1 MLKLQFKDQRKPA
14 IWLVDARYAIGK
26 DTQNNIVLTDDGVSP
41 FHAEIRV
48 EGDQVFISDT
58 GSTNGTF
65 VNGKRIQR
73 RTELR
78 SSDVISIHTVQLMLV
93 DPKQEHA
100 APVAEG
106 ATAITPALANIPIAS
121 GPTSKVTAVWSLKA
135 KTGSLVGK
143 TFPIPPAGKVIIG
156 RANNCDIQLPANHVS
171 RQHAEVQ
178 IVSGKLMVKDL
189 NSSNGTYINRKKVA
203 DGELK
208 NGDEV
213 RFDTF
218 SFEVVGPGGA
228 AAPAAAPEQDAA
240 NTQYRPAVAETGT
253 RPKADLPEP
262 AAKPSSSNTKP
273 PSATAATRV
282 LPKVSDPAPEQA
294 ARPAAGGE
302 AGASSGGSTRIV
314 IAAVVVVAAAAAWFL
329 LS

>member
-41 FHAEIRV
+41 FHAEIRI

-78 SSDVISIHTVQLMLV
+78 SADVISIHTVQLMLV

-100 APVAEG
+100 AAAPEG
-106 ATAITPALANIPIAS
+106 ATAITPALANIPITGA
-121 GPTSKVTAVWSLKA
+121 PTSKVTAVWSLKA

-143 TFPIPPAGKVIIG
+143 TYPIPPAGKVIIG

-228 AAPAAAPEQDAA
+228 AAAAAPAQEAE

-253 RPKADLPEP
+253 RPKTDVPEP
-262 AAKPSSSNTKP
+262 AAKPASSNTKP
-273 PSATAATRV
+273 PSATAATRIQ
-282 LPKVSDPAPEQA
+282 PKAPDIAPADA
-294 ARPAAGGE
+294 GNGSAGGGE
-302 AGASSGGSTRIV
+302 GGGNTKVV
-314 IAAVVVVAAAAAWFL
+314 IAAVVVVAAALAWFL

>member
-14 IWLVDARYAIGK
+14 IWLVEARYAIGK
-26 DTQNNIVLTDDGVSP
+26 DAQNNIILSDEGVSP

-78 SSDVISIHTVQLMLV
+78 SADVISIHTVQLVLA
-93 DPKQEHA
+93 DPKQEA
-100 APVAEG
+100 SVVPEG
-106 ATAITPALANIPIAS
+106 ATAITPALANIQITSSSAKA
-121 GPTSKVTAVWSLKA
+121 PTGWVLKA
-135 KTGSLVGK
+135 KTGTIVGK
-143 TFPIPPAGKVIIG
+143 VFPIPAAGKVVIG

-178 IVSGKLMVKDL
+178 VVGGKLMVKDL
-189 NSSNGTYINRKKVA
+189 NSSNGTFINRKKVA

-218 SFEVVGPGGA
+218 SFEVTGPDGEGSA
-228 AAPAAAPEQDAA
+228 RAVESDAAPARPGIVETAA
-240 NTQYRPAVAETGT
+240 
-253 RPKADLPEP
+253 RPKTEMPV
-262 AAKPSSSNTKP
+262 AAKP
-273 PSATAATRV
+273 
-282 LPKVSDPAPEQA
+282 
-294 ARPAAGGE
+294 AAGKP
-302 AGASSGGSTRIV
+302 ASSTATTRLQPKMENGQVPAENGSADGGGGSTKLVVIV
-314 IAAVVVVAAAAAWFL
+314 ALVVAVAVAWFL
-329 LS
+329 FS

>member
-48 EGDQVFISDT
+48 EADQVFISDT

-93 DPKQEHA
+93 DPKQEHS

-106 ATAITPALANIPIAS
+106 ATAITPALANIPIAG
-121 GPTSKVTAVWSLKA
+121 GPAAKATAVWSLKA

-218 SFEVVGPGGA
+218 SFEVVGPGAGA
-228 AAPAAAPEQDAA
+228 AAAAAAPEQDAA

-253 RPKADLPEP
+253 RPKADLPEA
-262 AAKPSSSNTKP
+262 AAKPAGSNTKP

-282 LPKVSDPAPEQA
+282 LPKVSDPAPEQPA
-294 ARPAAGGE
+294 APEAAGG
-302 AGASSGGSTRIV
+302 GRSNTKIV
-314 IAAVVVVAAAAAWFL
+314 IAAVIVVAAAAAWFL

>member
-14 IWLVDARYAIGK
+14 IWLVETRYAIGR
-26 DTQNNIVLTDDGVSP
+26 DTQNNIVIADEGISP
-41 FHAEIRV
+41 FHAEIRI

-78 SSDVISIHTVQLMLV
+78 SADVISIHTVQLMLV

-100 APVAEG
+100 PAADG
-106 ATAITPALANIPIAS
+106 ATAITPALANIPIAA
-121 GPTSKVTAVWSLKA
+121 GGAVKTGSDWLLKA

-143 TFPIPPAGKVIIG
+143 SYPIPATGKVVIG
-156 RANNCDIQLPANHVS
+156 RANNCDIQLPANQVS
-171 RQHAEVQ
+171 RQHAELQV
-178 IVSGKLMVKDL
+178 VNGKLMVKDL
-189 NSSNGTYINRKKVA
+189 NSSNGTFINRKKVA

-218 SFEVVGPGGA
+218 SFEVIGTGAQVAGAETGQVPAQPGVNQTA
-228 AAPAAAPEQDAA
+228 SRPRADAPVPAKPAAKPASSTATTRIQTKVDSHEAHAAPAA
-240 NTQYRPAVAETGT
+240 
-253 RPKADLPEP
+253 
-262 AAKPSSSNTKP
+262 
-273 PSATAATRV
+273 
-282 LPKVSDPAPEQA
+282 PAPA
-294 ARPAAGGE
+294 
-302 AGASSGGSTRIV
+302 
-314 IAAVVVVAAAAAWFL
+314 
-329 LS
+329 